1 MGSPDF
7 AVPALKKLAS
17 EYRVVAV
24 VTQPDRPSGRGRI
37 LQSPPVKL
45 TALERYLPVLQ
56 PAKINDPLVLE
67 QMSDLNP
74 DLIVVA
80 AYGQILRKGVLEMA
94 PFGCVNIHASLL
106 PRWRGAAPIQACILA
121 GDERSGVTIMKID
134 AGVDTGPI
142 INQEAIKIQPE
153 ETGGSLFEKL
163 SVLGGKLLM
172 ETLPGYLSGD
182 FVPQPQDDLQ
192 AKYAPMLKREDGKL
206 EPGEPAGYLARKVR
220 AFNPWPGT
228 FFKLNGKTIKVL
240 AAHDLPGDSKA
251 GEHLVIDG
259 FPAISTVNGSLVL
272 DIVQPSGKKA
282 MSGSAFLS
290 GARDWQIT

>member
-7 AVPALKKLAS
+7 AVPALNKLAS
-17 EYRVVAV
+17 ETRIVAV

-45 TALERYLPVLQ
+45 TAIERHLPVLQ
-56 PAKINDPLVLE
+56 PVKVNDPLVLE
-67 QMSDLNP
+67 QMLDFNP

-80 AYGQILRKGVLEMA
+80 AYGQILRKNILEMA
-94 PFGCVNIHASLL
+94 PFGCVNVHASLL

-121 GDERSGVTIMKID
+121 GDERSGVSIMKMD

-142 INQEAIKIQPE
+142 LSQEAIKIQPE
-153 ETGGSLFEKL
+153 ETGGSLFTKL
-163 SVLGGKLLM
+163 SVLGGKILM
-172 ETLPGYLSGD
+172 ETLPRYLSGEIL
-182 FVPQPQDDLQ
+182 PQPQDDLQ
-192 AKYAPMLKREDGKL
+192 AQYAPMLKKKDGML
-206 EPGEPAGYLARKVR
+206 DPGEPAGYLARKVR

-228 FFKLNGKTIKVL
+228 FFQLNSKTIKVL
-240 AAHDLPGDSKA
+240 AAHDMSGDAKA
-251 GEHLVIDG
+251 GERLVIDG

-290 GARDWQIT
+290 GARDWLIT